1 MCWLVEHSVHMG
13 NAGFKIAFVQSEE
26 VIPEKQ
32 SVCKRTVEE
41 EKKRRKKKE
50 EEVQKYYYFPLMDK
64 ENEHGRR

>member
-1 MCWLVEHSVHMG
+1 MG

-41 EKKRRKKKE
+41 EKKRRKKKRST
-50 EEVQKYYYFPLMDK
+50 KILLFPF
-64 ENEHGRR
+64 NG

>member
-1 MCWLVEHSVHMG
+1 MG

-41 EKKRRKKKE
+41 EKKRRKKKRRRSTE
-50 EEVQKYYYFPLMDK
+50 ILLFPF
-64 ENEHGRR
+64 NG

>member
-32 SVCKRTVEE
+32 SVCKGTVEE
-41 EKKRRKKKE
+41 EKKRRKKKK
-50 EEVQKYYYFPLMDK
+50 EVQKYYYFPLMDK